1 MKKVYIVR
9 HGQTDTN
16 SRDVVSGEAGVLSE
30 KGKQQAQK
38 LAERLQHVDF
48 DYLLTSDFERAVET
62 AGFIAEV
69 NKKSLKKEPLLREL
83 KRPTE
88 FHNKPRTSAE
98 YLTFLDS
105 LDENINNPNWHFSDE
120 ENFFDLIKRV
130 EEMFTNLENLEGD
143 VMVVCHARIIMTMT
157 LYVAMGKQLTP
168 DVWKMGMRNMAVSN
182 TGITTITY
190 NEETKHWKLEMFNDR
205 AHFAE

>member
-16 SRDVVSGEAGVLSE
+16 SRDVVSGEHGTLSE

-38 LAERLQHVDF
+38 LAERFQYVNF
-48 DYLLTSDFERAVET
+48 DHLLTSDYERAVET
-62 AGFIAEV
+62 AGFIAETH
-69 NKKSLKKEPLLREL
+69 KKSLEKEPLLREL
-83 KRPTE
+83 RRPTE
-88 FHNKPRTSAE
+88 FHNKSRTSAE
-98 YLTFLDS
+98 YLAFLDS

-130 EEMFTNLENLEGD
+130 EEVFINLENINGD
-143 VMVVCHARIIMTMT
+143 VIVVCHARIMMTMT
-157 LYVAMGKQLTP
+157 LYVIMSKQLTP
-168 DVWKMGMRNMAVSN
+168 DVWKMGMRNMSVSN
-182 TGITTITY
+182 TGITTVVY